1 MTEDKE
7 NDKIK
12 DYVLRDIYYN
22 QDTGFQNQQ
31 RTYKAA
37 KKTVIRHHT

>member
-1 MTEDKE
+1 MTDDTEE
-7 NDKIK
+7 NNRLK
-12 DYVLRDIYYN
+12 DSVLRDIYYN

-37 KKTVIRHHT
+37 KNAYPI